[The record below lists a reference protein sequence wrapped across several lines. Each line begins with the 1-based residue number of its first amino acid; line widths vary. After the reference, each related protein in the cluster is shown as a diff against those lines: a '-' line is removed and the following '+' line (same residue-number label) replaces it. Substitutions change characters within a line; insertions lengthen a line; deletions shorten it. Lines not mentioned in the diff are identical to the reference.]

1 MRTGEFLEAEWE
13 GCAKLQKKR
22 AKEGIECGYG
32 SMRELLEGAGEEEK
46 IEAKIGE
53 KYMPKGKK
61 VQEEVAPQKGE
72 KVEKRHE
79 IWSEEEV
86 ATLPVSLN
94 DPRRQ
99 P

>member
-1 MRTGEFLEAEWE
+1 MLNPGAIGGGEKKEI
-13 GCAKLQKKR
+13 AKPN
-22 AKEGIECGYG
+22 A
-32 SMRELLEGAGEEEK
+32 K